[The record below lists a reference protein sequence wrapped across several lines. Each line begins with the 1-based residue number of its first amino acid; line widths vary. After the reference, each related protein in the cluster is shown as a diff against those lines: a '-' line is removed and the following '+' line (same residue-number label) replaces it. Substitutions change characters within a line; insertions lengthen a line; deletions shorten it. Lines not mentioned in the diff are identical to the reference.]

1 MDKNR
6 ELHSL
11 LLSKQDNI
19 DELIRLSTSNFSDE
33 ESINSFY
40 KDLSK
45 ENNLNYFLEN
55 FSKKKITIVEMCSGS
70 GIYGI
75 LLAKYIG
82 LSGVLHLVDI
92 VGSYHK
98 KAIEIGHKILGN
110 SFEIIT
116 HTCSADQC
124 PIESETIDLI
134 IEVDGFHHCPSL
146 FKVIRESNRIL
157 RKNGL
162 LIGIDRIHENHITNH
177 EINKLLNTCY
187 EEDWL
192 LKNNYPKDQKLTRRE
207 NGENELKISQWI
219 ESLNSNKFNKI
230 SLIEYIKLSKRSI
243 KFFLL
248 SNLPNFLKEQ
258 IFGFCPPVRWGLH
271 ILPTLILD
279 KRFNY
284 KKENYVIT
292 TKRINKSINTNM
304 IRKQVIIAE
313 KTS

>member
-11 LLSKQDNI
+11 LLAKENDI
-19 DELIRLSTSNFSDE
+19 DEIIRLSTSNFSE
-33 ESINSFY
+33 KESINSFY
-40 KDLSK
+40 QNLFQEDLLS
-45 ENNLNYFLEN
+45 YFLKN
-55 FSKKKITIVEMCSGS
+55 FRGRKINIVEMCSGS

-75 LLAKYIG
+75 LLAKFIG
-82 LSGVLHLVDI
+82 LSGTLHLVDI

-98 KAIEIGHKILGN
+98 KAKEIGNKILRD

-124 PIESETIDLI
+124 PIESESIDLI

-146 FKVIRESNRIL
+146 LKAIDESKRIL
-157 RKNGL
+157 KKNGL
-162 LIGIDRIHENHITNH
+162 LIGIDRIHENHITKE
-177 EINKLLNTCY
+177 EINKLLNAFY
-187 EEDWL
+187 SEDWL
-192 LKNNYPKDQKLTRRE
+192 LKNNYPTGQKLSRRA

-219 ESLNSNKFNKI
+219 DCLMINHFQKI

-248 SNLPNFLKEQ
+248 SNLPSYLKKK

-271 ILPTLILD
+271 FLPTLITG
-279 KRFNY
+279 KRFKFKKKNY
-284 KKENYVIT
+284 TLT
-292 TKRINKSINTNM
+292 TKRIPKSIETNF
-304 IRKQVIIAE
+304 IRKQIIIAE
-313 KTS
+313 KF